1 MRGNVR
7 RLLVVAV
14 AAALIAPAA
23 ADAKS
28 PPQGLACG
36 APGCT
41 AIADRDAVYSLMDA
55 QWQPFTLLAAPR
67 PAPYFLVVLYAPD
80 PLGFSWTF
88 AYVPSRHAV
97 KIWLHNGA
105 GPSWR
110 RTSPALRAPLEAAV
124 RGLTPYRAP
133 RSWARVHAVRPPSAP
148 SGRLVH

>member
-1 MRGNVR
+1 MCLLTRGTDGRLGNADRPLRGTKFRRKFVAKSANSGTNPSNMR
-7 RLLVVAV
+7 RLLVVVV
-14 AAALIAPAA
+14 AAALVAAAPAG
-23 ADAKS
+23 AKS

-36 APGCT
+36 AAGCT
-41 AIADRDAVYSLMDA
+41 AIADRDAVYALTDA

-80 PLGFSWTF
+80 PLGFSWTV

-110 RTSPALRAPLEAAV
+110 RT
-124 RGLTPYRAP
+124 
-133 RSWARVHAVRPPSAP
+133 
-148 SGRLVH
+148 